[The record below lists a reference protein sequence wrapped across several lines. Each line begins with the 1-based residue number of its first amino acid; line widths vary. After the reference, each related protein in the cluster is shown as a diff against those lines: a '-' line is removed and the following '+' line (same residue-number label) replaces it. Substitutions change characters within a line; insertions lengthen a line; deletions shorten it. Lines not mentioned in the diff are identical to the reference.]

1 MLIVLGLL
9 CLDFSSFGQQNTLV
23 KAGRLPLLV
32 GEMVPDITI
41 TNLLNYPSTT
51 AGLADFSDKLLILDF
66 WATWCS
72 SCITAIPKNENLKR
86 EVGNQL
92 EIVSITNE
100 PASLILSFLKKN
112 SLVKDLRPVIATNDT
127 LFSKLFPFQF
137 LPHLVWIYKGRY
149 LGATEAEYL
158 NSLNVKRVLTGQDV
172 MLDRKKDIRTFNPK
186 EPLFAVDN
194 HQALAGLQPLVHS
207 TIGTYIDGLP
217 LKAGTVI
224 DTLRHTR
231 RMYFI
236 NTPVVNLYAA
246 ALGSPLPFISS
257 RRILEIPDLK
267 KFEFVKGDQLYKD
280 WAKLNCYTWEGT
292 ASSELPA
299 SILSRELLS
308 SVDHLLGFHGRIE
321 KRKVSCLVIRSIDP
335 KAASKFKVQ
344 DIQFAKTGASVYF
357 HYIKPEDLVYH
368 LNQLT
373 DMPFVID
380 ESRTAFYFDFNVR
393 KEPHGSPEWEQLL
406 KAQGIEVSKEDRML
420 DVFALTANAP
430 IRTTENNAQTSQQ
443 P

>member
-1 MLIVLGLL
+1 MSIVLGLL
-9 CLDFSSFGQQNTLV
+9 CLNFTSFGQQKTLLNP
-23 KAGRLPLLV
+23 GRLPLAV
-32 GEMVPDITI
+32 GEMVPDVAIS
-41 TNLLNYPSTT
+41 NLLHFPSAT

-72 SCITAIPKNENLKR
+72 SCIAAIPKNENLKR
-86 EVGNQL
+86 EIGNQL
-92 EIVSITNE
+92 ELISITDE
-100 PASLILSFLKKN
+100 PAKLILPFLKKN

-137 LPHLVWIYKGRY
+137 LPHLVWIYKGKY
-149 LGATEAEYL
+149 IGATEAEYL
-158 NSLNVKRVLTGQDV
+158 NAPNVKRVLTGQDV
-172 MLDRKKDIRTFNPK
+172 ILDRKKDIRTFNPK
-186 EPLFAVDN
+186 EALFKVEN
-194 HQALAGLQPLVHS
+194 NQALASLQPLVHS

-231 RMYFI
+231 RVYFI

-246 ALGSPLPFISS
+246 ALGSPLPYISS

-267 KFEFVKGDQLYKD
+267 KFEFVKGGQLYKD

-292 ASSELPA
+292 ASTELPA
-299 SILSRELLS
+299 STLSRELLS
-308 SVDHLLGFHGRIE
+308 SVDNLLGFNGRIE
-321 KRKVSCLVIRSIDP
+321 KRKVSCLVIKSIDP

-344 DIQFAKTGASVYF
+344 DIQFGKPGASVYF
-357 HYIKPEDLVYH
+357 HYIKAADLVYH

-373 DMPFVID
+373 DMHFVID
-380 ESRTAFYFDFNVR
+380 ESQTAFYFDLNVR
-393 KEPHGSPEWEQLL
+393 KEPHGHPEWEQIM
-406 KAQGIEVSKEDRML
+406 KAQGIEVSKEDRMM
-420 DVFALTANAP
+420 DVFVLTVNAP
-430 IRTTENNAQTSQQ
+430 VRTTENNIQTSQQ